1 MTAVEHVGSTAVPN
15 LAAKPIIDI
24 MVGIRTLADA
34 PFVVEPLA
42 SIGYE
47 YVPKYE
53 VTMPER
59 RYFHKGPAMARTH
72 HLHMV
77 EPTSEFWKRQLAFRD
92 YLRAH
97 PDVAEQYARLKQALA
112 VQYQWDRSGYTDAK
126 TEFILGVIAQALRDK
141 T

>member
-24 MVGIRTLADA
+24 MVGIRTLAEA
-34 PFVVEPLA
+34 PLVVEPLA
-42 SIGYE
+42 NIGYE
-47 YVPKYE
+47 YVPEYE

-59 RYFHKGPAMARTH
+59 RYFHKGPEMARTH

-97 PDVAEQYARLKQALA
+97 PDAAEEYARLKRGLA
-112 VQYQWDRSGYTDAK
+112 VQYQWDRNAYTDAK
-126 TEFILGVIAQALRDK
+126 TEFVQAVLSKARRDK